1 VPELNTTVLLG
12 AEHYDS
18 GHVTVVP
25 ALWQEG
31 ADGGGLNL
39 SEQRGWKMADG
50 QGIRHAGEI
59 DGVVESP
66 TFFLVERA
74 GG

>member
-1 VPELNTTVLLG
+1 MGVL
-12 AEHYDS
+12 
-18 GHVTVVP
+18 

-31 ADGGGLNL
+31 ADGGGLKR

-50 QGIRHAGEI
+50 QGIQHAGEI

-66 TFFLVERA
+66 TFFSFERA